1 MSTIK
6 QVLPLLSLLLFVKT
20 AAAYSYHIIRTGS
33 AALAMSSNSN
43 TMLEETIPTVIDANC
58 SLDPL
63 LYEDNNDD
71 VLNQQQLNGLESSMI
86 GFEAITK
93 SDRAWLKKY
102 NLLVNYYTKHHHTM
116 VPVADTSL
124 GRWVQRQRSYH
135 KQGILSESRV
145 KALNEV
151 KFVFDARNH
160 NKKESPAKKWKKKS
174 WEERYAELKI
184 YFDTHGDSN
193 VPLKSGSL
201 GGWVQY
207 QRQCYDKGKLSTYQI
222 DKMNEIDFIFNVKN
236 YQWDQRFLELK
247 AFIKEHGHSCIPS
260 TSLDDAFIN
269 ASISTTTSRDSSPH
283 PPRKIPVHPYIQ
295 SSKDFVWVD
304 PLTSLEYPTGLCSY
318 LGQNKKEAGRHTLM
332 GVGQYYRT
340 AFNIK
345 VYGAALYMSKRDVL
359 AAKKFGEYATLTA
372 EELRNRD
379 DF

>member
-1 MSTIK
+1 
-6 QVLPLLSLLLFVKT
+6 
-20 AAAYSYHIIRTGS
+20 
-33 AALAMSSNSN
+33 
-43 TMLEETIPTVIDANC
+43 MLEETIPTVIDANC

-207 QRQCYDKGKLSTYQI
+207 QRQCHAKGKLSKYHV
-222 DKMNEIDFIFNVKN
+222 DKLNEVDFIWNVKN

-247 AFIKEHGHSCIPS
+247 AFIEEHDHSFIPERN
-260 TSLDDAFIN
+260 DWIQ
-269 ASISTTTSRDSSPH
+269 SILIGNQVTTTCGNNAYSS
-283 PPRKIPVHPYIQ
+283 
-295 SSKDFVWVD
+295 
-304 PLTSLEYPTGLCSY
+304 
-318 LGQNKKEAGRHTLM
+318 
-332 GVGQYYRT
+332 
-340 AFNIK
+340 
-345 VYGAALYMSKRDVL
+345 
-359 AAKKFGEYATLTA
+359 
-372 EELRNRD
+372 
-379 DF
+379 